1 MRTVNDWLNPLFGR
15 LIRYLEPTRYD
26 PMIRKFA
33 NAHELW

>member
-1 MRTVNDWLNPLFGR
+1 MELDQSAVPRRGAL
-15 LIRYLEPTRYD
+15 LEPTRYD